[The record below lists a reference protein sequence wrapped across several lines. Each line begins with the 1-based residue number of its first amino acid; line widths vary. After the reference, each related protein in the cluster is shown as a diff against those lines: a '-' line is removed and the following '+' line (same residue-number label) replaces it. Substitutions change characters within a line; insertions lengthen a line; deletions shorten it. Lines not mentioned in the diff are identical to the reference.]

1 MSDQERI
8 AEEIWVNTAEAAEI
22 TGYNRQYVMKLAQK
36 MSLQPE
42 EEREIKIRRRYVY
55 ELWLPD
61 LIAYVESAR
70 RGPQPKRTK
79 KE

>member
-1 MSDQERI
+1 MSDPI
-8 AEEIWVNTAEAAEI
+8 IVEEIWVNTAEAAEI

-36 MSLQPE
+36 FSQQPE
-42 EEREIKIRRRYVY
+42 EEREVKIQRRYGY

-61 LIAYVESAR
+61 LIAYIEATR
-70 RGPQPKRTK
+70 HGPQPKRTK